1 MDIYEKRRENLCTL
15 LLPAPVGPM
24 NLEKKKNDSVNSSP
38 FPAIEIENAHD
49 NKIISHKISRIF
61 YVFGIDHFHVRHCQL
76 YGYVRYGELS
86 LR

>member
-1 MDIYEKRRENLCTL
+1 MDIYEKRREFMHIALAGAC
-15 LLPAPVGPM
+15 GSH
-24 NLEKKKNDSVNSSP
+24 ESGKKKNDTVNSSP